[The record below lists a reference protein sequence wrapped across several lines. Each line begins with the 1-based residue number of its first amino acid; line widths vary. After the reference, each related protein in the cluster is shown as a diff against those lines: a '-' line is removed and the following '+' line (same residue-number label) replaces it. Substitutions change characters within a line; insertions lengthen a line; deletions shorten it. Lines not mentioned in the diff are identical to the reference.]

1 VKDEMNLGIF
11 DPQFVFQNQDQEEE
25 TFHQKDLIQ
34 LFPFGVS
41 FGTDPHRPFILL
53 KDAQLEY
60 TLPVPVN
67 PLEAGLLINQSN
79 KSGAPYSPHQVTLQ
93 LLKGLGIVVKQCV
106 FVEIKGTLQFVRL
119 YLSGHPSLTSF
130 KIRADE
136 ALSLSLFL
144 NCPIFATKNFI
155 GKSKLMSAQLE
166 GIAQTAQ
173 VLPHHP
179 EKGAVH

>member
-34 LFPFGVS
+34 LFPYGVS

-60 TLPVPVN
+60 TLPVPVH

-79 KSGAPYSPHQVTLQ
+79 KTAAPYSPHQVTLQ

-106 FVEIKGTLQFVRL
+106 EVEIKGTHQFVRL
-119 YLSGHPSLTSF
+119 YFSGHPALTSL
-130 KIRADE
+130 KIKADE

-144 NCPIFATKNFI
+144 NCPIFATKSFI
-155 GKSKLMSAQLE
+155 GKSKLMSAQVE
-166 GIAQTAQ
+166 GLAQTAEI
-173 VLPHHP
+173 LPQLQQ
-179 EKGAVH
+179 KGVVH